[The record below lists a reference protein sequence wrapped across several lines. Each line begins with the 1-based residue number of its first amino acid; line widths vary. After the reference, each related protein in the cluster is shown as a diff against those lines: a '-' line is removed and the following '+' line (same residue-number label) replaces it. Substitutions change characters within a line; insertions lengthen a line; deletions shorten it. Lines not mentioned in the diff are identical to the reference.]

1 MVTYCNTSF
10 VVQVGASTTESKI
23 LKEMHSRT
31 HGTFSRIKHTLGP
44 KTHRKD
50 RNTKSMFSNHN
61 AVKLENT
68 FCKAK
73 YLDTLPRGLS
83 RWEFLG
89 MFNLDE
95 FDLLGVKYMHT
106 F

>member
-1 MVTYCNTSF
+1 MES
-10 VVQVGASTTESKI
+10 ESKI

-31 HGTFSRIKHTLGP
+31 HGTFSRTEHMLGP

-50 RNTKSMFSNHN
+50 RNTKSMSSNHN
-61 AVKLENT
+61 AIKLEINT

-83 RWEFLG
+83 
-89 MFNLDE
+89 
-95 FDLLGVKYMHT
+95 H
-106 F
+106 